1 MPGRNRNPKDY
12 YTTLG
17 VSPDATDEDLRKAY
31 RRLALQWH
39 PDRNTVDPAAT
50 ERFQEISEAYAALSD
65 AEKRREYDALR
76 AAHAEPSFRYSRE
89 DLFRDMFAN
98 RNASAVFEELAREFE
113 RMGMRVDRHYFEQA
127 LFAGRVLVTGGVFII
142 SPLTPILGMF
152 SLAKTALRAMGGAT
166 ALSGKTASSLPGVSG
181 LLSGIGKIGRWL
193 VGLPAEPA
201 VESPVPI
208 KGDMMISLSLSRA
221 ECERGTQKEIVV
233 RWEGRNERLLVTVPA
248 GVRAGS
254 RLRLKGKG
262 TEGPDGIAG
271 DLYLSIVCS
280 D

>member
-1 MPGRNRNPKDY
+1 MPGRNHNPKDY
-12 YTTLG
+12 YATLG
-17 VSPDATDEDLRKAY
+17 VPPGATDEDLRSAY

-39 PDRNTVDPAAT
+39 PDRNKVDPSAT
-50 ERFQEISEAYAALSD
+50 ERFQEISEAYAALTD
-65 AEKRREYDALR
+65 PAKRREYDALR

-127 LFAGRVLVTGGVFII
+127 LFAGRVLVTGGVFVI

-152 SLAKTALRAMGGAT
+152 SLAKTALRAMGGVT
-166 ALSGKTASSLPGVSG
+166 ALTGKTAPSLPGVSG
-181 LLSGIGKIGRWL
+181 LLSGIGKFGRWL

-201 VESPVPI
+201 TGSPVPT
-208 KGDMMISLSLSRA
+208 KGDMTVPLSLSRT
-221 ECERGTQKEIVV
+221 ECEQGTRKEIVV
-233 RWEGRNERLLVTVPA
+233 RRDGSDERLLVTVPA

-262 TEGPDGIAG
+262 TSGPDGTAG
-271 DLYLSIVCS
+271 DLYLSVVCS
-280 D
+280 N